1 MGLPNPLMQGRKSAI
16 LSVSELARIKLL
28 RFWFVMQFSAHGQR
42 IVWID
47 GAIAFFDMLNH
58 TVFVDHN
65 IGALSPLIGLILFVV
80 AFENAV
86 GRQHFLVHVA

>member
-1 MGLPNPLMQGRKSAI
+1 MQRESVI
-16 LSVSELARIKLL
+16 SSVSELALL

-42 IVWID
+42 IVWVD

-58 TVFVDHN
+58 TVLVDHN
-65 IGALSPLIGLILFVV
+65 IGALRPLIGLILFVI